1 MAQIRPKRGTGTGNR
16 PDDGAGAQAGPQA
29 GPQSGAGSLARRAL
43 LSRGGIVAAG
53 VAGAGVVAA
62 ATAVPASAASG
73 DPVLQDTVN
82 SAGTS
87 ATPTELDAANDTTP
101 AFILTNTGVDA
112 SNSGAGP
119 ALRLTPSAASGAVPT
134 ASTVGGDL
142 TTTSDGSLWFTHA
155 FSTGTAAA
163 PVLTEATGN
172 VYAPLVAPARVLDTR
187 QASLRTNIVNAAG
200 NLDSTGRL
208 LAGKT
213 IFINLDNQVF
223 FAEAVFAN
231 LTVTGTSKAGFLTVW
246 SGAGAVPNA
255 SSINFGAKA
264 TLSNFVSCGIA
275 EFSTT
280 VLNVIAIHAAVTTH
294 VILDVTAFSLPGF
307 EFAKYTPA
315 ATGGSRTSRLQRA
328 RQAMRAD
335 SQGG

>member
-1 MAQIRPKRGTGTGNR
+1 MAQIRPKQGTQTGDQA
-16 PDDGAGAQAGPQA
+16 DDGAQADA
-29 GPQSGAGSLARRAL
+29 RSLARRTL

-53 VAGAGVVAA
+53 VAGVGVVAA
-62 ATAVPASAASG
+62 AAAGPASAAAG

-87 ATPTELDAANDTTP
+87 ATPTELDAANNTTP
-101 AFILTNTGVDA
+101 AFILTNTGVDT
-112 SNSGAGP
+112 SNNGAGP
-119 ALRLTPSAASGAVPT
+119 TLRLTPSAASGVQPT

-142 TTTSDGSLWFTHA
+142 TTTSDGTFWFTHG
-155 FSTGTAAA
+155 FSTGPFAA

-172 VYAPLVAPARVLDTR
+172 VYVPLTAPKRVLDTR
-187 QASLRTNIVNAAG
+187 QASLRTNIVTTKG
-200 NLDSTGRL
+200 NLDSSGRL

-213 IFINLDNQVF
+213 ILINLDSLVF

-231 LTVTGTSKAGFLTVW
+231 LTVTGTTRAGFLTMW
-246 SGAGAVPNA
+246 SGAGSVPNA

-275 EFSTT
+275 ADSATIQ
-280 VLNVIAIHAAVTTH
+280 NVIAIHAAVTTH

-307 EFAKYTPA
+307 EYAKFAPA
-315 ATGGSRTSRLQRA
+315 ATGGARAARLQRA
-328 RQAMRAD
+328 QQAMRAAG
-335 SQGG
+335 QRG

>member
-1 MAQIRPKRGTGTGNR
+1 MAQMRPMQGTQTGS
-16 PDDGAGAQAGPQA
+16 PADDDAPADGR
-29 GPQSGAGSLARRAL
+29 SLARRAL

-53 VAGAGVVAA
+53 VAGVGVVAA
-62 ATAVPASAASG
+62 AAAGPASAASG

-87 ATPTELDAANDTTP
+87 ATPTELDAANNTTP
-101 AFILTNTGVDA
+101 AFILTNTGVDT
-112 SNSGAGP
+112 SNNGAGP
-119 ALRLTPSAASGAVPT
+119 TLRLTPSAASGGQPT
-134 ASTVGGDL
+134 AATVGGDL

-172 VYAPLVAPARVLDTR
+172 VYVPLVAPNRMLDTR
-187 QASLRTNIVNAAG
+187 QASLRKNIVNAAG
-200 NLDSTGRL
+200 NLDSSGRL
-208 LAGKT
+208 RAGKT
-213 IFINLDNQVF
+213 IFINLDSLTF

-231 LTVTGTSKAGFLTVW
+231 LTVTGTTRAGFLTVW
-246 SGAGAVPNA
+246 SGAGSVPNA

-275 EFSTT
+275 EFSSTIQ
-280 VLNVIAIHAAVTTH
+280 NVIAIHAAVTTH

-307 EFAKYTPA
+307 EFAKFTPA
-315 ATGGSRTSRLQRA
+315 ATGGARAARLERA
-328 RQAMRAD
+328 RQAMR
-335 SQGG
+335 S

>member
-1 MAQIRPKRGTGTGNR
+1 MAQMRPKQGTQTGG
-16 PDDGAGAQAGPQA
+16 PADESAQADGR
-29 GPQSGAGSLARRAL
+29 SLARRAL

-53 VAGAGVVAA
+53 VAGMGVVAA
-62 ATAVPASAASG
+62 AAAGPASAASG

-101 AFILTNTGVDA
+101 AFILTNTGVDT
-112 SNSGAGP
+112 SNNGAGP
-119 ALRLTPSAASGAVPT
+119 TLRLTPSAASGVQPT
-134 ASTVGGDL
+134 AATVGGDL

-172 VYAPLVAPARVLDTR
+172 VYVPLVAPDRILDTR
-187 QASLRTNIVNAAG
+187 QASLRTSIVNAAG
-200 NLDSTGRL
+200 NLDSSGRL
-208 LAGKT
+208 RAGKT
-213 IFINLDNQVF
+213 IFINLDSLTF

-231 LTVTGTSKAGFLTVW
+231 LTVTGTTRAGFLTVW
-246 SGAGAVPNA
+246 SGAGSVPNV

-275 EFSTT
+275 EYSTSI
-280 VLNVIAIHAAVTTH
+280 LNVIAIHAAVTTH

-307 EFAKYTPA
+307 EYAKYTPA
-315 ATGGSRTSRLQRA
+315 ATGSARAARLERA
-328 RQAMRAD
+328 RQAMR
-335 SQGG
+335 S